1 MANKVKTN
9 PDIKVTNNGSTWS
22 FHVLTEAGREWVDEN
37 LGLEDWQWM
46 GSSTF
51 VVDHRPARE
60 LAQQMIDGS
69 GLKIV

>member
-22 FHVLTEAGREWVDEN
+22 FHVLTEAGRE
-37 LGLEDWQWM
+37 
-46 GSSTF
+46 
-51 VVDHRPARE
+51 